1 MINMREVEA
10 KEMAEKIMGQT
21 IVGIVID
28 YEKETVTIELTNNDL
43 EFSGDGLSMKCF
55 ELTRPLMN

>member
-1 MINMREVEA
+1 MREVEA

-55 ELTRPLMN
+55 DLTRPLMN

>member
-1 MINMREVEA
+1 MREVEA

-43 EFSGDGLSMKCF
+43 EFSGDGLSMKCYDITKPM
-55 ELTRPLMN
+55 LN

>member
-1 MINMREVEA
+1 MKQVEA
-10 KEMAEKIMGQT
+10 KEMAQTLMGQT

-28 YEKETVTIELTNNDL
+28 YEQETVTLELSNYDL

-55 ELTRPLMN
+55 DLNKPLMN

>member
-28 YEKETVTIELTNNDL
+28 YEKETVTIELANNDL

>member
-1 MINMREVEA
+1 MREVEA